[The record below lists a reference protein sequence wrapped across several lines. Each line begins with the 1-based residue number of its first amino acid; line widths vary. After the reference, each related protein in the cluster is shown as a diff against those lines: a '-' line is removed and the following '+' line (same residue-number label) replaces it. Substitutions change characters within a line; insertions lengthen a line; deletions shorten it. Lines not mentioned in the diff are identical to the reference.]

1 MAGRALVLGGGGITG
16 AAWEIGMLAGLRA
29 DGVDLTTA
37 DVVIGTSAG
46 SLVGAQSR
54 GGTPLDERCARQMRP
69 PVGEVA
75 SKMGLGVLLRFV
87 APLLL
92 PGDEQAARARIGRAA
107 LRARTMPE
115 GERRR
120 IIAGRLPSR
129 TWPQRDLRITTV
141 DAETGEFVVLRRDS
155 GVELVDAVAASCAV
169 PLVYP
174 PVTINGRRY
183 VDGGVRSVANADLAA
198 GFDPI
203 VVLAP
208 IAVSFR
214 RSQRLEVQLGSGAR
228 SIIVTADAQA
238 LKAMG
243 RQALDPARRAASAR
257 AGRTQAP
264 TIARA
269 VAQVWASV
277 RA

>member
-46 SLVGAQSR
+46 SLVGAQIL
-54 GGTPLDERCARQMRP
+54 GGTPLDELYARQMRP

-92 PGDEQAARARIGRAA
+92 PGDEQAARARIGKAA
-107 LRARTMPE
+107 LRARTIPE

-120 IIAGRLPSR
+120 IIAGRLPSH

-214 RSQRLEVQLGSGAR
+214 RSQRLEVQLGSDAR

-238 LKAMG
+238 RKAMG

-269 VAQVWASV
+269 VAEVWASV